1 MESSTSS
8 KPTTPASKK
17 TPILTWQ
24 SFLISFG
31 IILVLF
37 LVISSLTG
45 GNKDQK
51 ETMVSKTGETYEY
64 TVLDGDE
71 FSSNSVLVIPVNG
84 VILTEGAGDAG
95 FFDFL
100 SEGGVTYGYDVKE
113 KLKRAAENKDVKAVL
128 LEINSPG
135 GTIGGSKAIADGIE
149 YYRQATGNPVYSHIT
164 DVGASGAYWA
174 AATTDMI
181 VAEAGATIGSI
192 GVILGPFSYYDD
204 IIAEGGILGGV
215 ETEGGITYRY
225 FSAGQFKDTGSPYRQ
240 LTPDEERHW
249 QTAVNN
255 EYELFVDHVSAYRN
269 LSREQIVN
277 DIKALPYEN
286 KRALELGLID
296 ASASRDETIEDLA
309 AAAGLEPE
317 DYNVIREDLFVDFFT
332 ELFGQVRSLTPH
344 STAQSKACT
353 WCNQPLMLY
362 DSSYSLFQ

>member
-1 MESSTSS
+1 
-8 KPTTPASKK
+8 
-17 TPILTWQ
+17 
-24 SFLISFG
+24 
-31 IILVLF
+31 
-37 LVISSLTG
+37 
-45 GNKDQK
+45 
-51 ETMVSKTGETYEY
+51 MVSTTGETYEY

-71 FSSNSVLVIPVNG
+71 FSANSILVIPITG

-113 KLKRAAENKDVKAVL
+113 KLKRAAENEDIQAVL

-149 YYRQATGNPVYSHIT
+149 YYRQTTGNPVYSHIT
-164 DVGASGAYWA
+164 DIGASGAYWA

-269 LSREQIVN
+269 MSRERIVN

-296 ASASRDETIEDLA
+296 ASGSRDETIEELA

-332 ELFGQVRSLTPH
+332 ELFGEVRSLTPP
-344 STAQSKACT
+344 SAAQSKACT